1 MNTRPRAS
9 LGRVLDD
16 LGATLL
22 DLAHG
27 DPERAGDIGGVVI
40 HDPIDQPVLP
50 KHALVLGVGRR
61 GARRGRSAAAR
72 ARQ

>member
-1 MNTRPRAS
+1 MASVTTAYGRTVQHPSGNRPRAS

-27 DPERAGDIGGVVI
+27 DPEHAGE
-40 HDPIDQPVLP
+40 
-50 KHALVLGVGRR
+50 LG
-61 GARRGRSAAAR
+61 AW
-72 ARQ
+72 

>member
-1 MNTRPRAS
+1 MNARPRAS

-27 DPERAGDIGGVVI
+27 DPERTDDIGGVVI
-40 HDPIDQPVLP
+40 HDPLDQPVLP
-50 KHALVLGVGRR
+50 PHEIGR
-61 GARRGRSAAAR
+61 AHV
-72 ARQ
+72 